1 MPANTPTLS
10 CSISSKP
17 YTVVFM
23 QMFYCN
29 LNLFQNS
36 VLLSVSLPVSL
47 SSTDLLGCLFS
58 LERLFLW
65 YSLRTLCSHISICAV
80 FFFFFAIFIFIIL
93 TSSIWYSHDHVFP
106 NSFHTFIFSLI
117 LPTCPVLSCVPR
129 VPSNSDVFLVSSVS
143 LSLNASMCL
152 LSFGDAS
159 LSTASTLEHIPS
171 SAVARPRPLVR
182 QQSLQQP
189 LTHQPPPGPN
199 DPPVTSQSLGQLH
212 TGPGGGG
219 HRGGPRGVR
228 GSPAGASRYR
238 GGGAGRSRSNPG
250 SWDHMVEQI
259 RHRGLD
265 VKSFLW
271 VFYSVTSDCWIWT
284 CWMNVSL
291 ISGTACMTS

>member
-1 MPANTPTLS
+1 MFSHFNLCCIYICFGHFYPLH
-10 CSISSKP
+10 IS
-17 YTVVFM
+17 FEIAM
-23 QMFYCN
+23 IMWDQ
-29 LNLFQNS
+29 LFW
-36 VLLSVSLPVSL
+36 SL
-47 SSTDLLGCLFS
+47 S
-58 LERLFLW
+58 E
-65 YSLRTLCSHISICAV
+65 
-80 FFFFFAIFIFIIL
+80 
-93 TSSIWYSHDHVFP
+93 
-106 NSFHTFIFSLI
+106 
-117 LPTCPVLSCVPR
+117 LPAPTR
-129 VPSNSDVFLVSSVS
+129 VSNSNLCLVVS
-143 LSLNASMCL
+143 TCL
-152 LSFGDAS
+152 LLLRVSPLSFGDAS

-250 SWDHMVEQI
+250 SWDHMMEQI

-271 VFYSVTSDCWIWT
+271 VSQSLRILCCVVMVQCDVGHLCSLLTWFLGFQVHFWGWT
-284 CWMNVSL
+284 IVC
-291 ISGTACMTS
+291 